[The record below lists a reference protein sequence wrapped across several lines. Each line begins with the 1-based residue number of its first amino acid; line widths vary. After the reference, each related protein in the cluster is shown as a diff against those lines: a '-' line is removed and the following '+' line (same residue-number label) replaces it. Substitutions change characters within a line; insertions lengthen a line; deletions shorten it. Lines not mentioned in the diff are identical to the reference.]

1 MTDATLLKKFEEL
14 SACVSALETENARLR
29 EENTQLR
36 TENRLLR
43 QKLDQ
48 YIRHYFGGQRNE
60 ALDKQQLELLLQ
72 GLTNVIALPTPE
84 PKPAAGARS
93 GTPHPVRRMLA
104 EDKLETY
111 EIVIEPEEIKD
122 QPEGWKKIS
131 EERTSQLDWVAPK
144 IIKRVFIR
152 PRYVKAERF
161 ALAPLPP
168 QPIEQGMVGPA
179 LLAQVIINKFEYHQP
194 LYRQEKMFRQQF
206 GVDLSRKTMGCWVEQ
221 AAELLKPVYRSIR
234 EDLLAGNY
242 LQADET
248 PIRYLDPDV
257 KGKSQQGYLWAYSW
271 PKGDVLFEWQVSRS
285 REGPEKFLKPFRGK
299 LQTDGYYAY
308 ESLAKE
314 RDGDLILIA
323 CWAHTRRGFHEALA
337 ESKLAAWFV
346 RQIGHLY
353 AVEKELR
360 QKKAGPQLCAAV
372 RAWQSRPVLE
382 RLRRAMELVRRRTLP
397 QGLLGQAIDYAL
409 KRWDALN
416 RFVDDGV
423 LEIDTNL
430 LENSIRPSA
439 LRIHASADCN
449 AFDARGFTCS
459 CRLSDQ
465 FLLCFGLGPCRRRE
479 ILDFGNL
486 GCGQAREQVLQII
499 KRVDPMSSATAQQS
513 VNHRAAFTGFRMPN
527 KQPVALSGLRALTMF
542 TEAVRCR
549 PSRTGRDEQQGIR
562 RTGKTGKCLW
572 SADAQTRV

>member
-1 MTDATLLKKFEEL
+1 VTDATLLKKVEEL
-14 SACVSALETENARLR
+14 SARVSTLET
-29 EENTQLR
+29 ENTQLR

-60 ALDKQQLELLLQ
+60 GLDKQQLELLLQ
-72 GLTNVIALPTPE
+72 GLPNVIALPTPE
-84 PKPAAGARS
+84 PKPAAASRS

-104 EDKLETY
+104 EDKLETH
-111 EIVIEPEEIKD
+111 EIVIEPEEVKA
-122 QPEGWKKIS
+122 QPDGWKKIS

-168 QPIEQGMVGPA
+168 QPIEQGMVGPG
-179 LLAQVIINKFEYHQP
+179 LLTQVILNKFEYHLP
-194 LYRQEKMFRQQF
+194 LFRQEKMFRHQF
-206 GVDLSRKTMGCWVEQ
+206 GVELSRKTMGCWVEQ

-257 KGKSQQGYLWAYSW
+257 KGKSQKGYLWAYSR

-285 REGPEKFLKPFRGK
+285 REGPEKFLKTFRGK

-360 QKKAGPQLCAAV
+360 QKKAGPQLRAAMRV
-372 RAWQSRPVLE
+372 WQSRPVLQ

-397 QGLLGQAIDYAL
+397 QGLLGQAIDYPL
-409 KRWDALN
+409 KRWEALN
-416 RFVDDGV
+416 RFVDDGA

-439 LRIHASADCN
+439 LGKKNWLFVGHPEAGERSAVIYTLL
-449 AFDARGFTCS
+449 GS
-459 CRLSDQ
+459 CRRHGINPFEYLKDLFTRLPAAKITQ
-465 FLLCFGLGPCRRRE
+465 IKEFTPAAWARAK
-479 ILDFGNL
+479 
-486 GCGQAREQVLQII
+486 AREKLV
-499 KRVDPMSSATAQQS
+499 AQG
-513 VNHRAAFTGFRMPN
+513 A
-527 KQPVALSGLRALTMF
+527 
-542 TEAVRCR
+542 
-549 PSRTGRDEQQGIR
+549 
-562 RTGKTGKCLW
+562 
-572 SADAQTRV
+572 